1 MKVRF
6 NLINFQGETNK
17 NKIEDLVRRNSR
29 LIRKMDFAWQRQSA
43 ENYNDRFQ
51 EKVCI
56 VLKAKTK

>member
-6 NLINFQGETNK
+6 NLINSQGETNK

-29 LIRKMDFAWQRQSA
+29 LIRKMDSAWQRQSV

-56 VLKAKTK
+56 VLRAKTK